1 MPGRKQEEGVVTPA
15 QKVLAT
21 NGQIADLA
29 RKGLPVAICIFT
41 IALVAGFLTA
51 RDYGISIDEFN
62 ANDYGPK
69 ALAWYTS
76 GFHDKSSFETV
87 EAPLWYYGPWF
98 QILVAYVQSFSFTDP
113 LTVRY
118 ALTFACGLLGLA
130 ALIPLSCWTFGYWA
144 GTAALVLC
152 LSTGYLYGSLFFTP
166 IDVPFL
172 AAMSWATAAIV
183 AMARSVVPAWL
194 PTVFAGIFSG
204 LAIATRTG
212 GIITHAYLA
221 IAIILCATD
230 AYLTA
235 GKLARRDL
243 AAIALRSF
251 VVVGIAWPLAIAL
264 WPWLQT
270 GNPFTHFR
278 IAFAHFAKIP
288 VSFEF
293 PHWGEDVRSDAL
305 PWTYIPGQLLA
316 RLPIPFLLLLGS
328 AVALAAKDTV
338 SFVMLGRPR
347 TRYGD
352 GLGWGSLLLRFA
364 RARSVL
370 IVWAGALTPIV
381 LLIAEH
387 ATLYDSVRHILFVIP
402 MLALL
407 AGGALV
413 RLAST
418 LSRPQAAA
426 ALTVAAAYVA
436 GTVITFNQLHP
447 LEYVAMNAIVG
458 GAQGAYGKFDLDYWS
473 IAGTEALRRL
483 EHKVDM
489 ASPGLFQRNSPS
501 IVVCI
506 PNREHMARVIVRRPW
521 KLEVDPTKPDFVIET
536 ERSRCAKPDYILIDE
551 VRRADRAF
559 AWIWQKKSFHGG

>member
-1 MPGRKQEEGVVTPA
+1 MPGRKQEEGVTTRA
-15 QKVLAT
+15 DKVLAT
-21 NGQIADLA
+21 NRQIADVA
-29 RKGLPVAICIFT
+29 RRGLPVAIGICT
-41 IALVAGFLTA
+41 IALVAGLLTA

-98 QILVAYVQSFSFTDP
+98 QILVAYVQSFSFADP
-113 LTVRY
+113 LTVRH

-130 ALIPLSCWTFGYWA
+130 ALIPLSYWTFGYWA
-144 GTAALVLC
+144 GTAALMLC

-172 AAMSWATAAIV
+172 AAMSWAMAAIV

-194 PTVFAGIFSG
+194 PTLFAGIFSG

-221 IAIILCATD
+221 IAIVLCATE
-230 AYLTA
+230 AYLIE
-235 GKLARRDL
+235 GQFARRDL

-251 VVVGIAWPLAIAL
+251 VVIGIAWPLAIAL

-270 GNPFTHFR
+270 GNPFAHFR
-278 IAFAHFAKIP
+278 MAFAHFAKTP

-328 AVALAAKDTV
+328 AIVLAAKDTI
-338 SFVMLGRPR
+338 SFVILGLRH

-352 GLGWGSLLLRFA
+352 GERWGSLLLRFA
-364 RARSVL
+364 RTRSIL
-370 IVWAGALTPIV
+370 IVWAAALTPIV
-381 LLIAEH
+381 FLIAEH
-387 ATLYDSVRHILFVIP
+387 ATLYDGVRHILFVIP

-418 LSRPQAAA
+418 LSRSQAAA
-426 ALTVAAAYVA
+426 ALAVVAAYTA
-436 GTVITFNQLHP
+436 GTVITFKQLHP

-458 GAQGAYGKFDLDYWS
+458 GAQGAYEKFDLDYWS

-483 EHKVDM
+483 EHKVDLD
-489 ASPGLFQRNSPS
+489 SPGLFERNPPS

-506 PNREHMARVIVRRPW
+506 PNREHMALVTVRRPW
-521 KLEVDPTKPDFVIET
+521 RLEVDPAKPDFVIET
-536 ERSRCAKPDYILIDE
+536 ERSRCAKPNYVLIDE

-559 AWIWQKKSFHGG
+559 AWTWRKKSFPGG